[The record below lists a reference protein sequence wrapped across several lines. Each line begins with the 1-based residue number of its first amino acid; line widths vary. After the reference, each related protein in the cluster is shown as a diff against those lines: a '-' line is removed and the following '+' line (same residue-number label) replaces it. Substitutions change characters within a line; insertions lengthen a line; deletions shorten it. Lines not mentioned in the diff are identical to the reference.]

1 MAESIKVVNEL
12 NQLIQTD
19 TGTFPVTESQRISFS
34 TRSKVLIVRAIVQ
47 LMLVGT
53 CIHRCSEINL
63 LTAYRLYF
71 LHTTII
77 LQIQIVLA
85 ILFEY
90 SNAIEQI
97 AYTE

>member
-1 MAESIKVVNEL
+1 
-12 NQLIQTD
+12 
-19 TGTFPVTESQRISFS
+19 
-34 TRSKVLIVRAIVQ
+34 
-47 LMLVGT
+47 MLVGT
-53 CIHRCSEINL
+53 CIHRYSEINL